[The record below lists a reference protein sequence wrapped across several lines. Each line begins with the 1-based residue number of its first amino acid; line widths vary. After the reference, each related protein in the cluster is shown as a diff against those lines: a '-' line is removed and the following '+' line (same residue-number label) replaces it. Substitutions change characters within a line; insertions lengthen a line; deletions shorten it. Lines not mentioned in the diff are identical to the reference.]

1 MKITVNRFLILL
13 SISLFTL
20 VGCDNKSKPP
30 VECDPSIPIPESGIH
45 FDITGVDYSAVSVD
59 ESNMT
64 AGARQLAAQCAQCHG
79 TYGVAVADWPDLWG
93 SGREIGKWM
102 QEYQDAEQYIDNV
115 MYLHAI
121 AYTKEEV
128 KLIKEYYEKV
138 SYEGV
143 E

>member
-13 SISLFTL
+13 SILLFIL

-30 VECDPSIPIPESGIH
+30 VECDPSIPESGIH

-64 AGARQLAAQCAQCHG
+64 AGAKQLAAQCAQCHG
-79 TYGVAVADWPDLWG
+79 TYGIAVADWPDLWG

-102 QEYQDAEQYIDNV
+102 QEYQDTEQYIDNV

-121 AYTKEEV
+121 AYTEEEV